1 MELKFEREGP
11 SSNRA
16 MSKKAALSMMIVGFI
31 REASKELSEKEV
43 KDLIN
48 AHAVVFSSLAGGMS
62 AGGYSFLEKML
73 KGIEDGA
80 KEILEEINKNETV

>member
-31 REASKELSEKEV
+31 REASKELSENDM

-48 AHAVVFSSLAGGMS
+48 AHAIMFSTLAGGMS
-62 AGGYSFLEKML
+62 AGGYSFLEKRL
-73 KGIEDGA
+73 NGIENES
-80 KEILEEINKNETV
+80 KEILREMKNETV